1 MLNIGGNILCR
12 TENIVGMLK
21 FTSHPT
27 DLNSGN
33 IYLPKIETF
42 LNQGSE
48 KIMDK
53 NEGYLLLPDG
63 ERINYHDLVNIYKES
78 GRYCQSYVSC
88 LTVLYK
94 SDFNLDGTLK
104 DCVIRRLSQYSENR
118 DFVLFSKKLP
128 VIFQLMHSCTIELEN
143 KYFKK
148 PSFTKGDKVQSF
160 HTFNIWNFKNRIPS
174 KLMSTICNEI
184 SNEGFVIYNQCSQE
198 MADFLSQN
206 NLLEKLNKVDIG
218 YYENFIYYSDDFGT
232 KIENSD
238 KIRELLNEGNDTS
251 RGNLEK
257 LLHSCFQIKETKYS
271 LEHEYRLLITEFSN
285 VNNKFPDAIKLL
297 YPSADISVDH
307 KIINFTPFPS
317 KRVPYNKIG
326 QIKLNDFP
334 QDPEKIVSY
343 RTHQYEDP
351 EFKKWWEENI
361 DGKH

>member
-21 FTSHPT
+21 FTDHPT

-33 IYLPKIETF
+33 IYLSKIETF
-42 LNQGSE
+42 LKQGSE

-63 ERINYHDLVNIYKES
+63 ERISYHDLVNIYRES

-88 LTVLYK
+88 FTVLYK
-94 SDFNLDGTLK
+94 NDFNLDGTLK

-128 VIFQLMHSCTIELEN
+128 VIFQLMQSSTIELAN

-148 PSFTKGDKVQSF
+148 PSFTNGDKVQSF
-160 HTFNIWNFKNRIPS
+160 HTFNIWDFKNRIPS
-174 KLMSTICNEI
+174 KLMSTIFKQIPNR
-184 SNEGFVIYNQCSQE
+184 FVIYNQCSQE

-218 YYENFIYYSDDFGT
+218 YYGNFIHYSDNFGT

-238 KIRELLNEGNDTS
+238 KIRTLLNKGNEAS
-251 RGNLEK
+251 REHLEK

-297 YPSADISVDH
+297 YPSTNISIDH
-307 KIINFTPFPS
+307 GTITFTPFPS
-317 KRVPYNKIG
+317 KWIPCKKIG
-326 QIKLNDFP
+326 HIKLNDFP
-334 QDPEKIVSY
+334 QDPEKIVSQIN
-343 RTHQYEDP
+343 QYEDP